1 MSLPEIPVAAPPRVA
16 DRIAGAPDGAVAVLH
31 ACAGMVHLEL
41 PGVGPGR
48 VVGVGSAAAAGL
60 PHALRTTLESL
71 PLGRQDPPH
80 NLPTRPGEMS
90 SQALPT
96 AYVESGILYLGGRA
110 LVARRLVGVR
120 APRLDAVRI
129 PKASPVAA
137 MGTPR
142 PRGAGLVA
150 GPDCVD
156 AGRVV
161 DLVGRGEG
169 LTPWG
174 DDVLCGWL
182 VARRAA
188 GVPTPEVDAAV
199 RQALP
204 RTTALSATLLEC
216 AMAGEAADLVLA
228 YLIALGA
235 EPGTGSRPVIAAG
248 SALRALGHSSGAGLA
263 HGVDLALGRPAGRT
277 AA

>member
-1 MSLPEIPVAAPPRVA
+1 
-16 DRIAGAPDGAVAVLH
+16 
-31 ACAGMVHLEL
+31 
-41 PGVGPGR
+41 
-48 VVGVGSAAAAGL
+48 
-60 PHALRTTLESL
+60 
-71 PLGRQDPPH
+71 
-80 NLPTRPGEMS
+80 MS

-142 PRGAGLVA
+142 PRGAGLAA
-150 GPDCVD
+150 GSHLANIEVGNID
-156 AGRVV
+156 AGRVA
-161 DLVGRGEG
+161 DLVGRGDG

-199 RQALP
+199 RRALP

-228 YLIALGA
+228 YLRALGG
-235 EPGTGSRPVIAAG
+235 EPSTGSRPVVAARA
-248 SALRALGHSSGAGLA
+248 ALLALGHSSGAGLA
-263 HGVDLALGRPAGRT
+263 HGVDLALGRPSGRT